1 MKTKKMKSG
10 KLYTVGFKKN
20 TRRKLIAGL
29 LVVLPIFV
37 TFFVIKFLFTVIGG
51 ILSPVVVRAVEAL
64 GFSPNSK
71 IDEFV
76 ITSVAFVLTFVAL
89 YFIGV
94 ITTNFLGKFVISFFE
109 TIVNNVPII
118 KNVYTSSK
126 KLVEIISLPTTQSF
140 KRVVIVE
147 YPRVGMKA
155 FAFVTGGIKTEDGA
169 ELTSIFIPTTPNPT
183 SGFLIYLPEEDV
195 SETNLNI
202 EEGMKLIV
210 SGGILVP
217 GRMELY
223 TNKPTDEE
231 DKKE

>member
-1 MKTKKMKSG
+1 MKSKMKSG
-10 KLYTVGFKKN
+10 KLYTIGLKKT
-20 TRRKLIAGL
+20 TRRTLITGL

-37 TFFVIKFLFTVIGG
+37 TFFVIKFLFTMIGG
-51 ILSPVVVRAVEAL
+51 ILSPVVIKAVGFF
-64 GFSPNSK
+64 GFSPNGK

-76 ITSVAFVLTFVAL
+76 ITSVAIVLTFVAL

-94 ITTNFLGKFVISFFE
+94 IATNFFGKFIISFFE
-109 TIVNNVPII
+109 AILNNVPII

-126 KLVEIISLPTTQSF
+126 KLIEIISLPTRQSF

-147 YPRVGMKA
+147 YPRAGMKA
-155 FAFVTGGIKTEDGA
+155 FAFVTGGIKAGEGT

-183 SGFLIYLPEEDV
+183 SGFLIYLPEQDIE
-195 SETNLNI
+195 ETDLNI

-217 GRMELY
+217 ERMELD
-223 TNKPTDEE
+223 TKKLTDEE
-231 DKKE
+231 GEEEE

>member
-1 MKTKKMKSG
+1 MKTKMKTG
-10 KLYTVGFKKN
+10 RLYSVGFKKN
-20 TRRKLIAGL
+20 TRRKLITGL

-37 TFFVIKFLFTVIGG
+37 TFFVIRFLFTMIGG
-51 ILSPVVVRAVEAL
+51 ILSPVVVRAVGFF

-89 YFIGV
+89 YSIGV
-94 ITTNFLGKFVISFFE
+94 IATNFLGKFIISFYE
-109 TIVNNVPII
+109 SILHNVPII

-126 KLVEIISLPTTQSF
+126 KLIEIISLPSTQSF

-155 FAFVTGGIKTEDGA
+155 FAFVTGGIKTEDGT
-169 ELTSIFIPTTPNPT
+169 ELASIFIPTTPNPT
-183 SGFLIYLPEEDV
+183 SGFLIYLPEQDIE
-195 SETNLNI
+195 ETDLSI

-217 GRMELY
+217 DRMELNIKK
-223 TNKPTDEE
+223 TNK
-231 DKKE
+231 

>member
-1 MKTKKMKSG
+1 MKSKMKSG
-10 KLYTVGFKKN
+10 KLYTVGFKKS
-20 TRRKLIAGL
+20 TRRKMIAGL

-37 TFFVIKFLFTVIGG
+37 TFFVIKFLFTMIGG
-51 ILSPVVVRAVEAL
+51 ILSPVVVRAVGSF

-71 IDEFV
+71 IDEFI
-76 ITSVAFVLTFVAL
+76 ITAVAFILTFVAL

-94 ITTNFLGKFVISFFE
+94 VATNFLGKFIIRFYES
-109 TIVNNVPII
+109 ILHNVPVI

-126 KLVEIISLPTTQSF
+126 KLLEIISLPTTQSF

-155 FAFVTGGIKTEDGA
+155 FAFVTGGLKTKDGA
-169 ELTSIFIPTTPNPT
+169 VLSSIFIPTTPNPT
-183 SGFLIYLPEEDV
+183 SGFLIYLPEQDIE
-195 SETNLNI
+195 ETDLSI

-217 GRMELY
+217 DRMDL
-223 TNKPTDEE
+223 TTDTQTSEAHE
-231 DKKE
+231 

>member
-1 MKTKKMKSG
+1 MKSKMKSG

-20 TRRKLIAGL
+20 TRRKMITGL

-37 TFFVIKFLFTVIGG
+37 TFFVIKFLFTMIGG
-51 ILSPVVVRAVEAL
+51 ILSPVVIKTVGFF

-76 ITSVAFVLTFVAL
+76 VTSVAFVLTFIAL

-94 ITTNFLGKFVISFFE
+94 VATNFFGKLILSFFE
-109 TIVNNVPII
+109 AILHKTPII

-126 KLVEIISLPTTQSF
+126 QLIEIISLPGRQSF

-155 FAFVTGGIKTEDGA
+155 FAFVTGNIKTKDGT

-183 SGFLIYLPEEDV
+183 SGFLIYLPEDDII
-195 SETNLNI
+195 ETDMNI
-202 EEGMKLIV
+202 EEGMKLII

-217 GRMELY
+217 EHLELS
-223 TNKPTDEE
+223 TKAS
-231 DKKE
+231 